1 MPEFNFDV
9 EALQR
14 EFEDDWQDDS
24 TDEQENTEDTETET
38 EELGE
43 SQTEDDE
50 TEQSEETEEE
60 EETEEA
66 DLPGEEEEEEEIE
79 LDREQP
85 FDKKPK
91 QTKEENAAFAQ
102 LRREKEE
109 AEKRARVVEK
119 FAASHGMT
127 VDQYLAAVQAQE
139 EEQRAQQQGIPV
151 DILRRMESMENQL
164 TETKSTAAREKFWSE
179 VDSVKTT
186 YGLTN
191 QEIDKIF
198 TYIGENGLVNLETK
212 LPSVSFEFAYKAANF
227 DNVIPRK
234 VKEAKQEALAAKKA
248 RQAKSAK
255 GHNGSNAGA
264 QQPKEDFTLD
274 EVEAILRKEG
284 HII

>member
-109 AEKRARVVEK
+109 AEKRAKVVEK

>member
-24 TDEQENTEDTETET
+24 TDEQEENTETET